1 VSAFLLI
8 LSAPSGGG
16 KTTIA
21 HALLE
26 RRADLGFSI
35 SATTRPARPGEQDGV
50 DYHFLSNEEF
60 LERVTAGDFLES
72 AEYGG
77 HLYGT
82 LESEVDRVL
91 AEGRHVVLD
100 IEVQGAEQTR
110 QRRDDVV
117 SIFIL
122 PPSAEVLLSR
132 LKRRGADDRESL
144 SRRLIQADTEL
155 QQAATYDY
163 VVVNDDLEEAVAAVE
178 TIIDSEGRRTP
189 RRADLTETID
199 TLRAALAIKASE
211 LES

>member
-1 VSAFLLI
+1 MTSDTGCGRRDLL
-8 LSAPSGGG
+8 
-16 KTTIA
+16 
-21 HALLE
+21 
-26 RRADLGFSI
+26 
-35 SATTRPARPGEQDGV
+35 ATTRSR
-50 DYHFLSNEEF
+50 
-60 LERVTAGDFLES
+60 S
-72 AEYGG
+72 A
-77 HLYGT
+77 L
-82 LESEVDRVL
+82 
-91 AEGRHVVLD
+91 GRRFH
-100 IEVQGAEQTR
+100 
-110 QRRDDVV
+110 
-117 SIFIL
+117 IL

-163 VVVNDDLEEAVAAVE
+163 VVVNDDLDEAVAAVE